1 MKLQEECIMGILSWI
16 IVGGIAGWL
25 ASIIVGANKRMGL
38 ISNIIVGIIGSFI
51 GGFIMNSLGYGSVNG
66 LNFWSIFV
74 AFVGSVVLL
83 LIIGLFSKK

>member
-1 MKLQEECIMGILSWI
+1 MGILSWI

-25 ASIIVGANKRMGL
+25 ASMVVGANHRMGL
-38 ISNIIVGIIGSFI
+38 LANIVVGIIGAFI
-51 GGFIMNSLGYGSVNG
+51 GGFIMNQLGYGSFTG

-83 LIIGLFSKK
+83 LIISLFTRRSR